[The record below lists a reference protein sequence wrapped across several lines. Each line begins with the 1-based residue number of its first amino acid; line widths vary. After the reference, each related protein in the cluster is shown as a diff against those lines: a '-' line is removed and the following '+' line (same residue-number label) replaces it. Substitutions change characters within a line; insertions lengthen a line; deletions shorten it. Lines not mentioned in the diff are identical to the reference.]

1 MKFPYDYPS
10 GEPLFL
16 LGLLLYGGA
25 AASVFYFLRRSPA
38 AALGLAL
45 WLAALLPTQSVIP
58 KLDAL
63 ANRPLSLALAGL
75 LLAVAPAVAMWSH
88 AFLDKKS
95 RVTHLAAGAVAAAM
109 TVVVLTTSATAHRA
123 ELFRSELQ
131 LWQDAAAK
139 SRVNER
145 PYVQYAVLLKQE
157 GKNREA
163 LEALSAAAKIN
174 PFSSQVSTLTRFYRR
189 REVSP

>member
-1 MKFPYDYPS
+1 
-10 GEPLFL
+10 LFL
-16 LGLLLYGGA
+16 LGLLLYVGA
-25 AASVFYFLRRSPA
+25 AIGVFHLCRRSPA
-38 AALGLAL
+38 AAVGLAL

-75 LLAVAPAVAMWSH
+75 LLV
-88 AFLDKKS
+88 
-95 RVTHLAAGAVAAAM
+95 AAGAVVQKKGSNSFLDEKRGLTPFFAVAAM
-109 TVVVLTTSATAHRA
+109 AVVVLMTAATAHRA